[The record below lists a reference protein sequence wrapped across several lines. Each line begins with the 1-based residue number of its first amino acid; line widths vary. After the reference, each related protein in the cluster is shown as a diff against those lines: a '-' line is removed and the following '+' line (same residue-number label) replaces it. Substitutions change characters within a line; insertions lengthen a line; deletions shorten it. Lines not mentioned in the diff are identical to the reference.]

1 MAETGWTDYLTNIGH
16 ALLNRKENFNDAS
29 SDSDIS
35 RQSFA
40 IIVLIILIYG
50 IVAFL
55 MMYGAARLSYC
66 YNIYYGAD
74 SGTALG
80 FAILSGIFSTIYYP
94 FYGVFLNPLCNLQKT
109 GGRR

>member
-1 MAETGWTDYLTNIGH
+1 MKDYFTNIGH
-16 ALLNRKENFNDAS
+16 AVLNRKEHFNAS

-40 IIVLIILIYG
+40 IIVLIILIYVL
-50 IVAFL
+50 IAFL

-66 YNIYYGAD
+66 YNMYYGAD

-80 FAILSGIFSTIYYP
+80 FAVLSAIFSSIYYP